1 MTSMARIQ
9 RRSLILLLALGAGSA
24 LVATPAGAD
33 EPANGF
39 EVSIQGTG
47 SFSRD
52 GVYDWDDPGSSFSEH
67 GSVSTDGSYSFAGA
81 TMLPVYFPTAGTSKQ
96 TANFLSDPAKSSFG
110 GEVSAGETLTDSDG
124 GYENSSCSADF
135 VSAPQDIF
143 AFAYRGSAGG
153 GLQLLVA
160 PTVYANRSTP
170 ADCIPDAY
178 AVDQLLFPVQASFDG
193 QSHEPDPPREMTDVV
208 NISQSQLAQKS
219 FTVPVSFTG
228 QGNDSWDQEE
238 TVPHG
243 YCDFSVPADH
253 SGGCSWNH
261 TWTGTLTF
269 NRVCS
274 AAEGGMVAFPNSVQG
289 RDGLTRWFA
298 NGYCQ
303 TGGPGGGDD
312 CLVPKVEG
320 KTVKKAKR
328 KLKRANCKLGDVK
341 KASSSKAD
349 KGLIVKQKPKPGT
362 RKPAGTKVKVTVGT
376 GPGK

>member
-1 MTSMARIQ
+1 MV
-9 RRSLILLLALGAGSA
+9 LLALGFGAA
-24 LVATPAGAD
+24 LATPAGAD

-52 GVYDWDDPGSSFSEH
+52 GVYDWDDPGSSYTEH
-67 GSVSTDGSYSFAGA
+67 GGVSTDGSYSFAGA

-96 TANFLSDPAKSSFG
+96 TANFLSDPSKSSFSG
-110 GEVSAGETLTDSDG
+110 SVSAGETLTDSDG
-124 GYENSSCSADF
+124 GSENSSCSADF
-135 VSAPQDIF
+135 VSAQQDIF
-143 AFAYRGSAGG
+143 PFAYRGGTGS

-160 PTVYANRSTP
+160 PTIFANRSTP
-170 ADCIPDAY
+170 ADCIPDSY

-193 QSHEPDPPREMTDVV
+193 QSHEPDPPREMADVV

-219 FTVPVSFTG
+219 FTVPVSFSG
-228 QGNDSWDQEE
+228 QGNHSWDQGEP
-238 TVPHG
+238 VPHG
-243 YCDFSVPADH
+243 YCDFSVPADR

-274 AAEGGMVAFPNSVQG
+274 AAEGGQVAFPNSVQG
-289 RDGLTRWFA
+289 RDGVTRWFA

-303 TGGPGGGDD
+303 GAGPGGGDG
-312 CLVPKVEG
+312 CLVPKLVG
-320 KTVKKAKR
+320 KTVKKAKG

-341 KASSSKAD
+341 KASSSKAE
-349 KGLIVKQKPKPGT
+349 KGLIIKQKPKPGT
-362 RKPAGTKVKVTVGT
+362 RKPAGAKVNVKVGS

>member
-1 MTSMARIQ
+1 MV
-9 RRSLILLLALGAGSA
+9 LLALGVGAA
-24 LVATPAGAD
+24 LATPAGAD

-52 GVYDWDDPGSSFSEH
+52 GVYDWDDPGSSYTEH
-67 GSVSTDGSYSFAGA
+67 GGVSTDGSYSFAGA

-96 TANFLSDPAKSSFG
+96 TANFLSDPSKSSFSG
-110 GEVSAGETLTDSDG
+110 SISAGETLTDSDG
-124 GYENSSCSADF
+124 GSENSSCSADF
-135 VSAPQDIF
+135 VSAQQDIF
-143 AFAYRGSAGG
+143 PFAYRGGTGS

-160 PTVYANRSTP
+160 PTIYANRSTP
-170 ADCIPDAY
+170 ADCIPDSY

-193 QSHEPDPPREMTDVV
+193 QSHEPDPPREMADVV

-219 FTVPVSFTG
+219 FTVPVSFSG
-228 QGNDSWDQEE
+228 QGNHSWDQGEP
-238 TVPHG
+238 VPHG
-243 YCDFSVPADH
+243 YCDFSVPADR

-274 AAEGGMVAFPNSVQG
+274 AAEGGQVAFPNSVQG
-289 RDGLTRWFA
+289 RDGVTRWFA

-303 TGGPGGGDD
+303 GAGPGGGDG
-312 CLVPKVEG
+312 CLVPKLVG

-328 KLKRANCKLGDVK
+328 KLKQANCKLGDVK
-341 KASSSKAD
+341 KAPSSKAD

-362 RKPAGTKVKVTVGT
+362 RKPAGAKVKVKVGS